1 METVLQ
7 KYQNITNKLI
17 KTRFWLIFTD
27 LLINLFDS
35 LFFGIITLFIF
46 TLVEFFVNGDVT
58 FRTTLF
64 TLSIIVFI
72 ATFISFATPTFL
84 KVLSKKHRIELDRL
98 ALEIGKFYPDIKDR
112 FSNTFQ
118 LLSLADNFQGISR
131 TFIYKASE
139 NIFDKVKNYD
149 FSVVYNKSGLKK
161 SIMRLSISL
170 LFSMLIFLIFSNTLG
185 FAFFRI
191 VNFYKSFTP
200 PAPYSLTI
208 YPKYETVNKGENVK
222 IIVKS
227 IGTPPQSIVLKLKEF
242 QQSDYE
248 SINLQLDSGD
258 VFVYQIPSIKNSIKF
273 FAESEWYS
281 ERITSDIGEINVVEY
296 PLIKSFEGTVEFP
309 SYTNKPPFTFTE
321 QNADLA
327 VLTGSRINL
336 TILSN
341 KKLKEAKIVLLKENY
356 PRENRLVDTSEILLK
371 INNQKAFGSFVANFS
386 GYYFVQL
393 KDYDNLEIPNP
404 IIYKINLLVDEYP
417 QIKLLEPEYDVK
429 LSESALL
436 PMMIYIYDDFGFSK
450 LLLHYK
456 LKSSPYSEPWEN
468 YKQIEIP
475 FNQEKNEENVAYLWD
490 LNKLQI
496 SPEDEYEFFLQVF
509 DNDIITGPKSSRTQ
523 TIRVK
528 LPSLEEALKE
538 TSEKQQNISNELEN
552 ALKKANELKK
562 EMENIS
568 RELSKKENKTQ
579 LDWSEKKKAEN
590 VINKQKELSNK
601 LSEIQ
606 KNLEELTKKMTEQ
619 NLLSPETLQKYL
631 ELQKLLKEVKSPEL
645 ERLQKQMEQALQ
657 KLSPEDIKKALE
669 NYKFDE
675 EQFRKNIERTIK
687 ILKRLQA
694 EQKVDALHK
703 LAEELAQKQ
712 EDLQKQTEN
721 TNPNNKSKLEQLAK
735 VQENL
740 KKELNAIRKE
750 LDNLKNLMKEI
761 GNDMPLSELEKA
773 EQELSPIETL
783 QDMEESQNALES
795 GNTSKS
801 SKSQEKA
808 KTRLKR
814 FADQM
819 RKVKEEINNRVTKEV
834 IKKLEKA
841 LNDLMSLSKEQ
852 SELKKQ
858 TETTDYNS
866 SKIAE
871 QARQQSSLAE
881 AIIDLA
887 NSLFELSQKSFSI
900 TPEMARSIGEAL
912 NFMQKATES
921 LANRNLSSAK
931 QFQDQAIQAL
941 NRTSIQIQ
949 NMLSQLQNQGACDNP
964 GGMGQ
969 NGKGSSFNF
978 MQKLQQIASSQQMI
992 NQMSQQLANENQGQ
1006 LSQEQQAQLARIIG
1020 EQGRAQKALEE
1031 LSREQKQFGRTDQRA
1046 LGSLN
1051 KIIQEMQEVVSELK
1065 SGKLT
1070 TETLKRQ
1077 ERILSRLLDAT
1088 KSVYERDYE
1097 ERRESTPGKELF
1109 KTPPPELDLE
1119 KINKKSFE
1127 QFMNEIKLLY
1137 SKDYEEI
1144 IRMYFNLIQNSKLQ
1158 NEQLKE

>member
-7 KYQNITNKLI
+7 KYQEITNKLI

-35 LFFGIITLFIF
+35 LFFGIITLFISI
-46 TLVEFFVNGDVT
+46 LVEFFLNGDVG

-64 TLSIIVFI
+64 TLTLIIPLIIFF
-72 ATFISFATPTFL
+72 AFATPTLL
-84 KVLSKKHRIELDRL
+84 KIFSKNRRIHLDRL
-98 ALEIGKFYPDIKDR
+98 AFEIGKFYPDVKDS
-112 FSNTFQ
+112 FSNTYQ
-118 LLSLADNFQGISR
+118 LLSLADNFQGISK
-131 TFIYKASE
+131 TFIYIASE

-149 FSVVYNKSGLKK
+149 FTVVYNKSGLKK
-161 SIMRLSISL
+161 SILRLSIAL
-170 LFSMLIFLIFSNTLG
+170 LLSISFLLIFSNSLG
-185 FAFFRI
+185 YAFYRI
-191 VNFYKSFTP
+191 VNFNKSFIP
-200 PAPYSLTI
+200 PAPYSLII
-208 YPKYETVNKGENVK
+208 YPKYETVKKGENVK
-222 IIVKS
+222 IVVKS
-227 IGTPPQSIVLKLKEF
+227 IGTPPQSVFLKLKEL
-242 QQSDYE
+242 QQNDYE
-248 SINLQLDSGD
+248 NISLQLDSGN
-258 VFVYQIPSIKNSIKF
+258 VYVYQIPSIKNSIKF

-281 ERITSDIGEINVVEY
+281 EKITSDIGEINVVEY
-296 PLIKSFEGTVEFP
+296 PLIKSFEGTVVFP

-321 QNADLA
+321 QNADLV
-327 VLTGSRINL
+327 VLPGSRINFS
-336 TILSN
+336 ILSN
-341 KKLKEAKIVLLKENY
+341 KKLKEAKVVLLNEYYQGDK
-356 PRENRLVDTSEILLK
+356 RLVDTNEISLK
-371 INNQKAFGSFVANFS
+371 IFEQKASGSFIASSS
-386 GYYFVQL
+386 GYYYVQL

-404 IIYKINLLVDEYP
+404 ILYKINLIEDEYP

-436 PMMIYIYDDFGFSK
+436 PMMIYIYDDFGFSN
-450 LLLHYK
+450 LFLHYR
-456 LKSSPYSEPWEN
+456 LKSSPYAEPWEN
-468 YKQIEIP
+468 FKNIEIP
-475 FNQEKNEENVAYLWD
+475 FTREKNEENIAYLWD

-496 SPEDEYEFFLQVF
+496 SPEDEYEFYLQVF
-509 DNDIITGPKSSRTQ
+509 DNDIVTGPKSERTQ
-523 TIRVK
+523 TLRVK
-528 LPSLEEALKE
+528 LPPLEEALKE
-538 TSEKQQNISNELEN
+538 TSEKQQSISKELEN

-562 EMENIS
+562 EMENIN
-568 RELSKKENKTQ
+568 RELNKKENKTQ
-579 LDWSEKKKAEN
+579 LDWQEKKKVEDF
-590 VINKQKELSNK
+590 INKQKELTNK

-606 KNLEELTKKMTEQ
+606 KNLEDLTKKMTEQ

-631 ELQKLLKEVKSPEL
+631 ELQKLLKEVNSPEL

-657 KLSPEDIKKALE
+657 KLSPDDIKKALE

-687 ILKRLQA
+687 ILKRLQV

-703 LAEELAQKQ
+703 LAEELARKQ

-721 TNPNNKSKLEQLAK
+721 TNPNNKSKLEELAK
-735 VQENL
+735 EQENL
-740 KKELNAIRKE
+740 KKELNAVKKE
-750 LDNLKNLMKEI
+750 LENLKNLMKEI
-761 GNDMPLSELEKA
+761 GNDMPLNELEKV
-773 EQELSPIETL
+773 EQELSPSETT
-783 QDMEESQNALES
+783 QDMEDSKNAMES

-808 KTRLKR
+808 KNRLKK
-814 FADQM
+814 FAEQM
-819 RKVKEEINNRVTKEV
+819 KKVKEEINNRVTKEV
-834 IKKLEKA
+834 IRKLEKA
-841 LNDLMSLSKEQ
+841 LNDLLSLSKEQ
-852 SELKKQ
+852 SDLKKQ
-858 TETTDYNS
+858 TESTDYNS

-871 QARQQSSLAE
+871 QALQQSSIAE

-900 TPEMARSIGEAL
+900 TPEMARLLGEAL
-912 NFMQKATES
+912 NFMQKATEN
-921 LANRNLSSAK
+921 LANRNLSGAK

-969 NGKGSSFNF
+969 NGKGNSFNF
-978 MQKLQQIASSQQMI
+978 MQRLQQIASSQQMI

-1006 LSQEQQAQLARIIG
+1006 LSQEQQAQLARIIAD
-1020 EQGRAQKALEE
+1020 QGRAQKALEE
-1031 LSREQKQFGRTDQRA
+1031 LSREQKQFGQTDQRV

-1051 KIIQEMQEVVSELK
+1051 RIIQEMQEVISDLK

-1097 ERRESTPGKELF
+1097 ERRESTPGKELS
-1109 KTPPPELDLE
+1109 KTPPPELDL
-1119 KINKKSFE
+1119 KQINKKSIE
-1127 QFMNEIKLLY
+1127 QFLNEIKLLY

-1144 IRMYFNLIQNSKLQ
+1144 IRLYFNLIRNSKLQ
-1158 NEQLKE
+1158 YQQ